1 MVLYCISCLVILH
14 TAVNAEEE
22 AEKGI
27 ILWNESSENEIVVLF
42 YEIFVVNYAI
52 MYVMSSHTDTCQAVP
67 T

>member
-1 MVLYCISCLVILH
+1 MSRYITH

-22 AEKGI
+22 EAGKGI

-52 MYVMSSHTDTCQAVP
+52 KYVMSSHTHSHTKQYQFP
-67 T
+67 IF